1 MGMQPAR
8 AFSRVAAIDLL
19 RGWVMVLMVVDH
31 LREFFFLHAQVVDPV
46 DLAVTSPA
54 LALTRFAS
62 HPCAPVFVFLAG
74 MSAWLSGQ
82 KQGGDRRVIAAHL
95 LKRGLF
101 LVMLEVT
108 VVNFAWT
115 FTFPPTTLY
124 LQVIWAIGL
133 SMIAL
138 AGLIWLPRG
147 ALLAVSLAIVAGHNL
162 LTGVYV
168 APDSPWHTLWA
179 VLHQRDWIVLADGL
193 RLRTSYPVLAWIG
206 VIGLGYV
213 FAPVYAQRSPE
224 ARRTLCLALGAA
236 CLAGFAVLR
245 LVNGYGEPKPWAVY
259 PDALTTAVSF
269 LNLTKYPPS
278 LGFLLATL
286 GLGLCALAWL
296 DRLPVRVATVL
307 QTLGSAPMFFYL
319 LHLYVL
325 HIVYLLALQM
335 AGANQ
340 GARFGFDAVWQ
351 LWVVWLPTI
360 ALLYWPTRW
369 FARLRRTGRY
379 PWMRYL

>member
-1 MGMQPAR
+1 MAPTS
-8 AFSRVAAIDLL
+8 SRLAAVDVL
-19 RGWVMVLMVVDH
+19 RGLVMTLMVVDH
-31 LREFFFLHAQVVDPV
+31 LREFFFLHAQVADPV
-46 DLAVTSPA
+46 DLAVTGPA

-62 HPCAPVFVFLAG
+62 HLCAPVFVFLAG

-82 KQGGDRRVIAAHL
+82 KQGGDRRTIAAHL

-101 LVMLEVT
+101 LVVLEVT

-115 FTFPPTTLY
+115 FTFPPTTVY

-147 ALLAVSLAIVAGHNL
+147 MLLAVSLAIVAGHNL
-162 LTGVYV
+162 LTDVLV

-206 VIGLGYV
+206 VIGLGYA
-213 FAPVYAQRSPE
+213 FAPAYARRSTE
-224 ARRTLCLALGAA
+224 ARRALCWRLGAG
-236 CLAGFAVLR
+236 CLIGFTALR
-245 LVNGYGEPKPWAVY
+245 ALNGYGEPQSWTHY
-259 PDALTTAVSF
+259 QDALTTAVSF

-278 LGFLLATL
+278 LDFLLLTL
-286 GLGLCALAWL
+286 GVGLCALAWL
-296 DRLPVRVATVL
+296 DRLPARAADVL

-325 HIVYLLALQM
+325 HIAYLAALQTW
-335 AGANQ
+335 GANQ
-340 GARFGFDAVWQ
+340 GARFGFDSVWQ
-351 LWVVWLPTI
+351 LWAAWLPTL

-369 FARLRRTGRY
+369 FAGLRRTGRY

>member
-1 MGMQPAR
+1 
-8 AFSRVAAIDLL
+8 V
-19 RGWVMVLMVVDH
+19 
-31 LREFFFLHAQVVDPV
+31 
-46 DLAVTSPA
+46 
-54 LALTRFAS
+54 
-62 HPCAPVFVFLAG
+62 
-74 MSAWLSGQ
+74 SAWLSGQ
-82 KQGGDRRVIAAHL
+82 KQGGDRRAIATHL

-101 LVMLEVT
+101 LVALEVT

-133 SMIAL
+133 AMIAL
-138 AGLIWLPRG
+138 AGLIWLPPG
-147 ALLAVSLAIVAGHNL
+147 GLLAVSLAIVAGHNL
-162 LTGVYV
+162 LTGVHV
-168 APDSPWHTLWA
+168 GPDSPWHALWA
-179 VLHQRDWIVLADGL
+179 ILHQRDWIVLADGL

-213 FAPVYAQRSPE
+213 FAPVYARRSPE
-224 ARRTLCLALGAA
+224 ARRALCLRLGVA
-236 CLAGFAVLR
+236 CLIGFAVLR
-245 LVNGYGEPKPWAVY
+245 TLNGYGEPTPWTAY

-278 LGFLLATL
+278 LDFLLLTL

-296 DRLPVRVATVL
+296 ERLPSRAATVL

-319 LHLYVL
+319 LHLYAL
-325 HIVYLLALQM
+325 HVVYLLALQGL
-335 AGANQ
+335 GANQ

-351 LWVVWLPTI
+351 LWAAWLPTL

-369 FARLRRTGRY
+369 FAALRRTRRY

>member
-179 VLHQRDWIVLADGL
+179 VLHQRDWMA
-193 RLRTSYPVLAWIG
+193 S
-206 VIGLGYV
+206 
-213 FAPVYAQRSPE
+213 RSP
-224 ARRTLCLALGAA
+224 
-236 CLAGFAVLR
+236 
-245 LVNGYGEPKPWAVY
+245 
-259 PDALTTAVSF
+259 
-269 LNLTKYPPS
+269 
-278 LGFLLATL
+278 
-286 GLGLCALAWL
+286 GLS
-296 DRLPVRVATVL
+296 T
-307 QTLGSAPMFFYL
+307 
-319 LHLYVL
+319 
-325 HIVYLLALQM
+325 QM
-335 AGANQ
+335 H
-340 GARFGFDAVWQ
+340 
-351 LWVVWLPTI
+351 
-360 ALLYWPTRW
+360 
-369 FARLRRTGRY
+369 
-379 PWMRYL
+379 

>member
-1 MGMQPAR
+1 MAPSS
-8 AFSRVAAIDLL
+8 SRLAAVDAL
-19 RGWVMVLMVVDH
+19 RGLVMTLMVVDH
-31 LREFFFLHAQVVDPV
+31 LREFFFLHAQVTDPV

-62 HPCAPVFVFLAG
+62 HLCAPVFVFLAG

-82 KQGGDRRVIAAHL
+82 KHGGDPRGVSVHL
-95 LKRGLF
+95 AKRGLF
-101 LVMLEVT
+101 LVVLELT

-115 FTFPPTTLY
+115 FTFPPTTVY
-124 LQVIWAIGL
+124 LQVIWAIGV

-147 ALLAVSLAIVAGHNL
+147 VLLAVSLAIVAGHNL
-162 LTGVYV
+162 LTGVHV
-168 APDSPWHTLWA
+168 APDASWHTLWA

-206 VIGLGYV
+206 VIGLGYA
-213 FAPVYAQRSPE
+213 FAPAYARRSPE
-224 ARRTLCLALGAA
+224 ARRALCWRLGVG
-236 CLAGFAVLR
+236 CLIGLTVLR
-245 LVNGYGEPKPWAVY
+245 VLNGYGEPQPWTHS

-269 LNLTKYPPS
+269 VNLTKYPPS
-278 LGFLLATL
+278 LDFLLLTL
-286 GLGLCALAWL
+286 GLGLGALAWL
-296 DRLPVRVATVL
+296 DRLPARVADML
-307 QTLGSAPMFFYL
+307 QTLGSAPMFFYV

-325 HIVYLLALQM
+325 HVVYLMALH
-335 AGANQ
+335 AFGANQ
-340 GARFGFDAVWQ
+340 GTRFSFDSVWQ
-351 LWVVWLPTI
+351 LWAAWSPTL

-369 FARLRRTGRY
+369 FARLRRTGRS

>member
-1 MGMQPAR
+1 M
-8 AFSRVAAIDLL
+8 
-19 RGWVMVLMVVDH
+19 
-31 LREFFFLHAQVVDPV
+31 
-46 DLAVTSPA
+46 
-54 LALTRFAS
+54 
-62 HPCAPVFVFLAG
+62 
-74 MSAWLSGQ
+74 
-82 KQGGDRRVIAAHL
+82 
-95 LKRGLF
+95 
-101 LVMLEVT
+101 
-108 VVNFAWT
+108 
-115 FTFPPTTLY
+115 
-124 LQVIWAIGL
+124 
-133 SMIAL
+133 
-138 AGLIWLPRG
+138 
-147 ALLAVSLAIVAGHNL
+147 
-162 LTGVYV
+162 
-168 APDSPWHTLWA
+168 
-179 VLHQRDWIVLADGL
+179 
-193 RLRTSYPVLAWIG
+193 
-206 VIGLGYV
+206 
-213 FAPVYAQRSPE
+213 
-224 ARRTLCLALGAA
+224 
-236 CLAGFAVLR
+236 
-245 LVNGYGEPKPWAVY
+245 
-259 PDALTTAVSF
+259 SF

-340 GARFGFDAVWQ
+340 GARFGFAAVWQ

>member
-1 MGMQPAR
+1 MAPTS
-8 AFSRVAAIDLL
+8 SRLAAVDVL
-19 RGWVMVLMVVDH
+19 RGLVMTLMVVDH
-31 LREFFFLHAQVVDPV
+31 LREFFFLHAQVTDPV
-46 DLAVTSPA
+46 DLAVTGPV

-62 HPCAPVFVFLAG
+62 HLCAPVFVFLAG

-82 KQGGDRRVIAAHL
+82 KQGGDRRGMSVHL
-95 LKRGLF
+95 VKRGLF
-101 LVMLEVT
+101 LVVLELT

-115 FTFPPTTLY
+115 FTFPPTTVY
-124 LQVIWAIGL
+124 LQIIWAIGL

-147 ALLAVSLAIVAGHNL
+147 MLLAVSLAIVAGHNL
-162 LTGVYV
+162 LTDVLV

-206 VIGLGYV
+206 VIGLGYA
-213 FAPVYAQRSPE
+213 FAPAYARRSTE
-224 ARRTLCLALGAA
+224 ARRALCWRLGVGCLIGFTALRA
-236 CLAGFAVLR
+236 L
-245 LVNGYGEPKPWAVY
+245 NGYGEPQPWTHY
-259 PDALTTAVSF
+259 QDALTTAVSF

-278 LGFLLATL
+278 LDFLLLTL
-286 GLGLCALAWL
+286 GVGLCALAWL
-296 DRLPVRVATVL
+296 DRLPARAADVL

-325 HIVYLLALQM
+325 HIAYLAALQ
-335 AGANQ
+335 AWGANQ
-340 GARFGFDAVWQ
+340 GARFGFDSVWQ
-351 LWVVWLPTI
+351 LWAVWLPTL